1 MVLPIVL
8 VILLPSV
15 FFLNTHAEKLVVCED
30 GLLPCDDGQCIRR
43 EDWCDDATTC
53 EDGSDEKNCG
63 AKLFWGLGNPNKCK
77 EKIHFQCDDGRCWP
91 IAARCDGSED
101 CRDGDSG
108 KKESNENGSK
118 EKENTEENGSE
129 EKEKTEENG
138 SEEKEDESEESSE
151 ENGSEEKK
159 EDKQE
164 SSEEKRSEEKKEE
177 SEYSYKDN
185 FSDETETTT
194 EADVLT
200 TDSFDYEYSEPPATE
215 IPITTDL
222 EDIFSLGFWPESSP
236 KTSKP
241 ENDFYS
247 KKEQK
252 ARVDNYTTPAIPQI
266 SVSPTSVYRP
276 SYVRPTTRSYINEFA
291 TRRPT
296 IAYTSSKRYSTPRSY
311 RRYMGGAYYSP
322 TSAPHRN
329 SYPSYPNQYGRSHP
343 NHIYSQP
350 VPNHHPYYPNA
361 NSHNGGA
368 GWRANINR
376 PPTIFNRRLQ
386 VPSRFYFKKNYAQIY
401 GNDNGLSV
409 SRGQK
414 WILSV
419 RNASGGWDKET
430 PRALIA
436 LSLVNNSFLAGNHD
450 NDLMQKYFQVYLGV
464 NLLRDS
470 PPTLNRLAMFV
481 NALVATCQNPR
492 DFQGLDLTEVIRSSI
507 LTSNRRSRRTVINP
521 LVYLSLCLADRN
533 LTHFE
538 VHHLMTY
545 LMDSRNDEVTRDMM
559 YLALEAY
566 TCHIQKES
574 NPTQLYN
581 LQKVAWNATARI
593 IRRMKEDGSFGSIRS
608 TALAAQALMSVN
620 DSMEWDPRATFRF
633 LKNHQLR
640 SGSFGDFV
648 STYYALPALS
658 GRSLLHLRNTR
669 CNPPRV
675 DRDLSPLEILQL
687 PGPKNYIRYSLHI
700 GSPLANAD
708 TMRVLVPYGISFFD
722 IMRVAEYEN
731 EHFKCLDYKINLM
744 KKFCLP
750 KSVFQIPY
758 MFLKVLLRRKR
769 RKINIYSISD
779 IPNDSEQGFAWHLYL
794 RPHSDEGNTPNI
806 QQRHTGHIK
815 EFLPTPDQHV
825 IYWYHSTGSV

>member
-15 FFLNTHAEKLVVCED
+15 FFLNAQAEELVVCPD
-30 GLLPCDDGQCIRR
+30 GLFPCDDGQCIRR
-43 EDWCDDATTC
+43 EDWCDDITTC
-53 EDGSDEKNCG
+53 KDGSDEKNCG
-63 AKLFWGLGNPNKCK
+63 ERGFWGISPNKCK
-77 EKIHFQCDDGRCWP
+77 KEIHFQCNDGRCWP

-101 CRDGDSG
+101 CRDGDSV
-108 KKESNENGSK
+108 KKKSKENGI
-118 EKENTEENGSE
+118 E

-164 SSEEKRSEEKKEE
+164 SSEEKRSEEKKE
-177 SEYSYKDN
+177 DN
-185 FSDETETTT
+185 GSDETETTT
-194 EADVLT
+194 EADVTTT
-200 TDSFDYEYSEPPATE
+200 TDSFDYEYSEPPTTE
-215 IPITTDL
+215 IPTTDL

-236 KTSKP
+236 RTTKP

-252 ARVDNYTTPAIPQI
+252 TRVDNQYTTPVIPQI
-266 SVSPTSVYRP
+266 SFSPTSIHRP
-276 SYVRPTTRSYINEFA
+276 SYVRPTTRSYSNEFR

-361 NSHNGGA
+361 NNHNGGP
-368 GWRANINR
+368 GWRVNINR
-376 PPTIFNRRLQ
+376 PPTVFNRRLQ

-436 LSLVNNSFLAGNHD
+436 LSLVNNSFLAGNHE

-593 IRRMKEDGSFGSIRS
+593 IRRMKEDGRFGSIRS

-675 DRDLSPLEILQL
+675 DRDLSLLKENPPRWDKNWVSFSSLCTAGGSLGRCEL
-687 PGPKNYIRYSLHI
+687 PCSTRP
-700 GSPLANAD
+700 
-708 TMRVLVPYGISFFD
+708 
-722 IMRVAEYEN
+722 
-731 EHFKCLDYKINLM
+731 
-744 KKFCLP
+744 
-750 KSVFQIPY
+750 
-758 MFLKVLLRRKR
+758 
-769 RKINIYSISD
+769 
-779 IPNDSEQGFAWHLYL
+779 AWHQFSL
-794 RPHSDEGNTPNI
+794 S
-806 QQRHTGHIK
+806 
-815 EFLPTPDQHV
+815 
-825 IYWYHSTGSV
+825 